1 MLTLKNINPRVLAA
15 EYAVRGPILQR
26 ALELEAQGRKII
38 YCNIGN
44 PLAFKQQPL
53 SYLRQALSLLE
64 NPALLANDSI
74 VASYPKDIVARV
86 REILKMHPQGTGAY
100 TQSAGIP
107 FIRKAVADFIA
118 RRDGIPADMDH
129 ILLTDGASKGAQA
142 VLLALLA
149 APGDGVMIPIPQY
162 PLYSASLAIYG
173 GEQIGYFLDEENSWQ
188 LNQTILATSFEGA
201 VAKDIQPKGI
211 VVINPSNPTGSVL
224 SRENVEMIVRFAR
237 SHSLSLIAD
246 EVYQENMY
254 DRALHFHSFARVM
267 ADMKETDVSLF
278 SLHSVSKGYLGEC
291 GHRGGYLELRNV
303 PEDVFAEFIKMQS
316 ISLCSNASG
325 QFTTYLMV
333 APPQPGDESYET
345 FIRERDAILAD
356 LAAKAEILGKGV
368 NTIPGMSVVIPRG
381 AMYAFVRFSL
391 PKEKGIDVESMP
403 EDRRREYEAVR
414 DSDYCLALLEQTGI
428 CVVPGSGFG
437 QRAGTFHFRTTFLP
451 PRDEVESLVE
461 KLRAFHNSYVRAL
474 EKA

>member
-1 MLTLKNINPRVLAA
+1 MQERTDSAA
-15 EYAVRGPILQR
+15 QLNCS
-26 ALELEAQGRKII
+26 GRKVI

-44 PLAFKQQPL
+44 PLSKQQPC
-53 SYLRQALSLLE
+53 YLQALSLLE

-74 VASYPKDIVARV
+74 VAMYPKDIIARV

-118 RRDGIPADMDH
+118 HRDGIPADMDH

-162 PLYSASLAIYG
+162 PLYSASLTIYG
-173 GEQIGYFLDEENSWQ
+173 GEQIGYFLDEDNSWQ
-188 LNQTILATSFEGA
+188 LNQTILATSFDEA
-201 VAKDIQPKGI
+201 VAKGIKPKGI

-224 SRENVEMIVRFAR
+224 SRESVEMIVRFAR
-237 SHSLSLIAD
+237 SHSLSIIAD

-316 ISLCSNASG
+316 ISLCSNVSG
-325 QFTTYLMV
+325 QFTTYFMV
-333 APPQPGDESYET
+333 APQPGDESYET
-345 FIRERDAILAD
+345 FIANDAILATWEPLKFSAKAQILFQGCHRH
-356 LAAKAEILGKGV
+356 LAARCTLLCDSLCRRKRELMWSPCLKTG
-368 NTIPGMSVVIPRG
+368 G
-381 AMYAFVRFSL
+381 AST
-391 PKEKGIDVESMP
+391 K
-403 EDRRREYEAVR
+403 
-414 DSDYCLALLEQTGI
+414 
-428 CVVPGSGFG
+428 
-437 QRAGTFHFRTTFLP
+437 RAGIPTIALRYWNKP
-451 PRDEVESLVE
+451 ES
-461 KLRAFHNSYVRAL
+461 A
-474 EKA
+474 